1 MKKIFLLGFG
11 ALAGCSALTASDNLT
26 TCEQALIAAG
36 TINPITLFKV
46 ASSNPA
52 CIAVG
57 EAAIQS
63 LIAKVVPMQ
72 RARGVTQ

>member
-1 MKKIFLLGFG
+1 MKRILILGVGLLG
-11 ALAGCSALTASDNLT
+11 GCSALTASDNLT

-46 ASSNPA
+46 ATSTPA
-52 CIAVG
+52 CVAVG